1 MNLNEYLFKTS
12 QSLMK
17 RVLMYINVDNCPKL
31 LEIKNNENISFNIDN
46 YEWSIISTL
55 LLSSERY
62 LDGINIED
70 YLSDEDI
77 ENIESLLSESDE
89 ILPGDD
95 ARQTQNCMLD
105 NDNNTI
111 LTFDY
116 LINGNIDDFSIDA
129 FLSDLDGFGSYYED
143 ETDILSKNE
152 YISEDKKI
160 VQELKDLRKQII
172 QKQDDANKA
181 NDLIVSN
188 GKLNTRKFVEWLRN
202 ALAHSHYVPYNEK
215 QLRFFIKGKSSN
227 RFNAIIDKQIVAAI
241 INMIY
246 DSASLDFEKN
256 EKNEFETLRIEIE
269 EDLDDALYWF
279 KEREQL
285 LALFKK
291 YHIEFKNSKN
301 LAATSK
307 NFINELPENEYYYS
321 ENDIIK
327 IIDIINS
334 ILDDDSYTTEEKQE
348 EIIDYLEEIKSRIEE
363 DNVLNDAKF
372 NWLYECANTD
382 DFESKIADYIIYN
395 TNSTNER
402 IFNFINEED
411 FLRILKNARKNP
423 DYNKKELF
431 NKNKIKIILDII
443 ERKITNT
450 YELMKMLS
458 NIGEM
463 HTKLSSNR
471 IDTATYKLLIT
482 ALLKCN
488 LLDGFNMN
496 EDDKFENIDFSKF
509 IIPKN
514 IENELKAP
522 IRNLRYEELI
532 KCQTKLNKI
541 TKNIQKNEE
550 KLANREVDNEYF
562 LVILPQAI
570 AKDKQEET
578 DIRYEISELISDI
591 DALDNDTFNR
601 KILNQQIMRHL
612 RNALA
617 HGNVDIKFV
626 EKDISTAVVV
636 FKDIDENNNLT
647 FQSSI
652 KLIDLLE
659 IISSD
664 EFQQTVFNA
673 QENTS
678 KKAK

>member
-12 QSLMK
+12 QSLLK

-31 LEIKNNENISFNIDN
+31 LEIKNNESISFNIDN
-46 YEWSIISTL
+46 YEWATISTL
-55 LLSSERY
+55 LLLSERY
-62 LDGINIED
+62 LDNTKIQKYLTDENIEK
-70 YLSDEDI
+70 
-77 ENIESLLSESDE
+77 IESLLSESEE

-95 ARQTQNCMLD
+95 SRQTKNCILD
-105 NDNNTI
+105 SDNNTVS
-111 LTFDY
+111 TFDY
-116 LINGNIDDFSIDA
+116 LINGDVTDFSIDA
-129 FLSDLDGFGSYYED
+129 FLGELDGFGSYYED
-143 ETDILSKNE
+143 DINIELQESETNDI
-152 YISEDKKI
+152 
-160 VQELKDLRKQII
+160 QELKNLKKHIS
-172 QKQDDANKA
+172 QKQNDANYA
-181 NDLIVSN
+181 YGLIVKN
-188 GKLNTRKFVEWLRN
+188 VELNTRNFVRWLRN
-202 ALAHSHYVPYNEK
+202 TLAHSHYVPYNDK
-215 QLRFFIKGKSSN
+215 QLRFFMEGEE
-227 RFNAIIDKQIVAAI
+227 RFNAIIDKEVVASI

-246 DSASLDFEKN
+246 ASASSDFADK
-256 EKNEFETLRIEIE
+256 KDEFETLRIEIE
-269 EDLDDALYWF
+269 EDLDHTLYWF
-279 KEREQL
+279 KQREQL

-291 YHIEFKNSKN
+291 YHIEFKNSKKLTTTN
-301 LAATSK
+301 K
-307 NFINELPENEYYYS
+307 DFINELPESEYYYS
-321 ENDIIK
+321 KNE

-334 ILDDDSYTTEEKQE
+334 ILDGDSYTNEEKQE

-363 DNVLNDAKF
+363 DDVLNDAKF
-372 NWLYECANTD
+372 DWLYECDNAD
-382 DFESKIADYIIYN
+382 DFEREIADYIIYN
-395 TNSTNER
+395 TNSINER
-402 IFNFINEED
+402 MFNFINKDD
-411 FLRILKNARKNP
+411 FLQILKIAKKFS

-450 YELMKMLS
+450 YELMKTLS
-458 NIGEM
+458 NIGEI

-471 IDTATYKLLIT
+471 IDTTTYKLLIS

-496 EDDKFENIDFSKF
+496 EDDNFENIDFSKF
-509 IIPKN
+509 LIPNN
-514 IENELKAP
+514 IEQELKIP

-532 KCQTKLNKI
+532 QCQSKLNKI

-550 KLANREVDNEYF
+550 KLANKRVDNEYF
-562 LVILPQAI
+562 SVILPRAI
-570 AKDKQEET
+570 AQDKQGEAN
-578 DIRYEISELISDI
+578 IRYKISELISYI

-626 EKDISTAVVV
+626 DKDISTAVVV

-664 EFQQTVFNA
+664 EFRQTVFNI